1 MPIGLFREFRLF
13 ILKSSAAE
21 VGIGLVLG
29 AAFSNVIDSFVSDV
43 LLPPVGV
50 FLAKMNFSNLFI
62 TLGGAHYRSLQEAEE
77 AGAATINYGLF
88 ITSFIR
94 FVIVVFIIFLVIRQ
108 MNRWKKPDQHPIDA
122 MTKKD
127 CPYCRMP
134 IPSQAIKC
142 PNCSS
147 SLQMKKEKTEDSR
160 PRLRLNIKK
169 NTERVR

>member
-1 MPIGLFREFRLF
+1 M
-13 ILKSSAAE
+13 
-21 VGIGLVLG
+21 
-29 AAFSNVIDSFVSDV
+29 

-62 TLGGAHYRSLQEAEE
+62 TLGGGSYRSLQDAEQ

-94 FVIVVFIIFLVIRQ
+94 FVIVVFIIFVVIRQ
-108 MNRWKKPDQHPIDA
+108 MNRWKKPDQHPIDV

-134 IPSQAIKC
+134 IPTKAIKC

-147 SLQMKKEKTEDSR
+147 NLEIKPVKDDDSETM
-160 PRLRLNIKK
+160 LRLNIKK
-169 NTERVR
+169 NNKRVR